1 MRVLVAEDD
10 LTSRLVLEKTLA
22 KWGYDVVV
30 ARDGIEAL
38 DLIESADAP
47 ALLVLDWEMP
57 GMDGIDVCRKVRE
70 REGGRSRYII
80 LLTARSGT
88 QDLVAGLEAGA
99 NDYVGKPFDPSE
111 LRARLDVGS
120 RFVEL
125 YEELLA
131 TQHALE
137 HEAHTD
143 PLTQIMN
150 RGAIMARLH
159 EEVARAKRG
168 AIPLS
173 LGIMD
178 IDHFKSVNDTY
189 GHAAGD
195 EVLREVVG
203 RSALALRPYDALGR
217 VGGEEFLM
225 LIPGAA
231 REDAWSVLE
240 RVRRVVGDTPIELSN
255 QLIDVT
261 VSVGGTVA
269 LADEPVD
276 QMLIRA
282 DEALYRAKELGRNRV
297 ETSPE
302 K

>member
-1 MRVLVAEDD
+1 
-10 LTSRLVLEKTLA
+10 
-22 KWGYDVVV
+22 
-30 ARDGIEAL
+30 
-38 DLIESADAP
+38 
-47 ALLVLDWEMP
+47 
-57 GMDGIDVCRKVRE
+57 
-70 REGGRSRYII
+70 
-80 LLTARSGT
+80 
-88 QDLVAGLEAGA
+88 
-99 NDYVGKPFDPSE
+99 
-111 LRARLDVGS
+111 
-120 RFVEL
+120 
-125 YEELLA
+125 
-131 TQHALE
+131 
-137 HEAHTD
+137 
-143 PLTQIMN
+143 
-150 RGAIMARLH
+150 MARLH

-168 AIPLS
+168 ATPLS

-240 RVRRVVGDTPIELSN
+240 RVRRVVGDTPIEYSD

-261 VSVGGTVA
+261 VSIGGTVA

-282 DEALYRAKELGRNRV
+282 DEALYRAKELGRNRI

-302 K
+302 T